1 MLGDLLEHVQQ
12 RVALRGELQFEE
24 VLVALGP
31 AAHRPGEVGCG
42 RVGAEL
48 VQGLARGGGQIR
60 RRAVGAELGGAVPNY
75 LTPRNYFSAPEF
87 HDAKAMPQDR
97 IRRIR
102 SRQCRFPVSQIIAE
116 PGDNSHHLVH
126 RAVDVTHHCI
136 H

>member
-1 MLGDLLEHVQQ
+1 V
-12 RVALRGELQFEE
+12 
-24 VLVALGP
+24 
-31 AAHRPGEVGCG
+31 
-42 RVGAEL
+42 EL
-48 VQGLARGGGQIR
+48 VQRFPRGGGQIR
-60 RRAVGAELGGAVPNY
+60 HRAVGTELGWTVPNY
-75 LTPRNYFSAPEF
+75 LTSRDYFSAPEF

-126 RAVDVTHHCI
+126 CAVDVTHHCI